1 MNHAAVMGLA
11 ARCRMQFGD
20 TADCKSALQLLT
32 ARTIPRFI
40 QSTGRKNFGMVRW
53 KIFSEFSNWSNAARL
68 VRSNQRMIRESPEL
82 PAAPR
87 RKLPRSFRDLTPAK
101 HFNPRTFFQ
110 ELVWKGWFT
119 PRHGRPQRPIFPKL
133 KHGQVA
139 VTWIGHASFLI
150 QFSDLNVL
158 IDPNFANW
166 LFLLK
171 RIKRAGLR
179 LRDLPRIDL
188 VLLTHAHFDHFHKP
202 TLRKLPAPKIGV
214 LPRGVGDLA
223 RNLGFSRVIELEWW
237 ESFSQGDWKV
247 TFTPS
252 KHWGA
257 RTLRDSHR
265 GYGGFVLEHQGRKI
279 YHAGDSAYFDG
290 FAEIGKKLR
299 PEIALLP
306 IGAYHPESFRQVHMG
321 PDEAVQAFKD
331 LRAKFFV
338 PMHYGTFKLSFEAMD
353 EPPRLLR
360 EIAARQGQTKH
371 LKILD
376 EGVPKMF

>member
-1 MNHAAVMGLA
+1 M
-11 ARCRMQFGD
+11 
-20 TADCKSALQLLT
+20 T
-32 ARTIPRFI
+32 
-40 QSTGRKNFGMVRW
+40 
-53 KIFSEFSNWSNAARL
+53 
-68 VRSNQRMIRESPEL
+68 RESSESP
-82 PAAPR
+82 APR
-87 RKLPRSFRDLTPAK
+87 RKLPRSFKDLTPAK

-110 ELVWKGWFT
+110 ELVWKAWIT
-119 PRHGRPQRPIFPKL
+119 PRHGRTQRPVFPKL
-133 KHGQVA
+133 KRGQVA

-158 IDPNFANW
+158 VDPNFANW

-202 TLRKLPAPKIGV
+202 TLRKLPEPKIGV
-214 LPRGVGDLA
+214 MPRGVGDLA
-223 RNLGFSRVIELEWW
+223 QNLGFTRVIELEWW
-237 ESFSQGDWKV
+237 ESFSQKDWRV

-257 RTLRDSHR
+257 RTIRDAHR

-290 FAEIGKKLR
+290 FTEIGKKLR

-321 PDEAVQAFKD
+321 PDEALTAFSD
-331 LRAKFFV
+331 LHAKVLV
-338 PMHYGTFKLSFEAMD
+338 PMHYGTFKLAFEEMD
-353 EPPRLLR
+353 EPPRMLR
-360 EIAARQGQTKH
+360 ELACRQGVMKH
-371 LKILD
+371 VKILD
-376 EGVPKMF
+376 EGVPKVF